1 MTKNRV
7 LHEVPSFLKSGHIYI
22 HSGLCNLE
30 FMEGNLKILRVI
42 SKWHSPCDTTPGNP
56 RPRHQSIMTVRH
68 VHVLVCRFPFPNE
81 LDRLIRYDK
90 WVSREAFRE
99 NLESILFVS
108 ELHNDVMYAHFYQ
121 DVHNTVQRI
130 SSFGKEVYGRKMAS
144 LP

>member
-1 MTKNRV
+1 
-7 LHEVPSFLKSGHIYI
+7 
-22 HSGLCNLE
+22 
-30 FMEGNLKILRVI
+30 MEGNLKILCVI

-56 RPRHQSIMTVRH
+56 PPRPHQSIMTVRH
-68 VHVLVCRFPFPNE
+68 VHACRLPFPNE
-81 LDRLIRYDK
+81 LERLIRYDK

-99 NLESILFVS
+99 NLESIFFVS

-121 DVHNTVQRI
+121 DVHNTVERI